1 MTFWRRRSTDSKPK
15 ETPDDAVARAAR
27 ALMEL
32 AANPP
37 PSALEEQALTLSNL
51 ANYQSQAGNNE
62 KALSIQQEAVS
73 TWRTLSEDGSD
84 GHKHRLAGSL
94 HNLGVFLY
102 RQGRSAESLAFAE
115 EAAEI
120 ERALYQSN
128 YDEYASDFAMALSN
142 LSIHRSLL
150 SRPQKDVL
158 EPQEE
163 SVEIRRKLAKS
174 NPAAHGLDLANSLAV
189 ISASY
194 VKFGKVAEAVPVA
207 KEAVALSRKVAKADA
222 ASQAILALSL
232 WSLAQAQLVTAATP
246 STLREAL
253 RHAVEAAK
261 IYQRLSNGKDPFAD
275 HLTNILTTTA
285 NSGLTKLQRTD
296 EARQLQDL
304 ARSGQTT
311 KAIAILERL
320 ASTEG

>member
-1 MTFWRRRSTDSKPK
+1 MPFWRRRSTDSKPK
-15 ETPDDAVARAAR
+15 ETPELDAVVRAAR
-27 ALMEL
+27 ALIMEL
-32 AANPP
+32 AANHP
-37 PSALEEQALTLSNL
+37 PSALEEHAQTLSNL

-62 KALSIQQEAVS
+62 KALSIQQEVVS

-84 GHKHRLAGSL
+84 GHKHRLAASL

-102 RQGRSAESLAFAE
+102 RQGRSAESLAFVE

-128 YDEYASDFAMALSN
+128 YNAYASDFAMALSN

-174 NPAAHGLDLANSLAV
+174 NPAAHGLDLANSLVV

-194 VKFGKVAEAVPVA
+194 VKSGKGA
-207 KEAVALSRKVAKADA
+207 AL
-222 ASQAILALSL
+222 
-232 WSLAQAQLVTAATP
+232 
-246 STLREAL
+246 LR
-253 RHAVEAAK
+253 
-261 IYQRLSNGKDPFAD
+261 
-275 HLTNILTTTA
+275 
-285 NSGLTKLQRTD
+285 
-296 EARQLQDL
+296 
-304 ARSGQTT
+304 
-311 KAIAILERL
+311 
-320 ASTEG
+320 

>member
-1 MTFWRRRSTDSKPK
+1 
-15 ETPDDAVARAAR
+15 
-27 ALMEL
+27 
-32 AANPP
+32 
-37 PSALEEQALTLSNL
+37 
-51 ANYQSQAGNNE
+51 
-62 KALSIQQEAVS
+62 
-73 TWRTLSEDGSD
+73 
-84 GHKHRLAGSL
+84 
-94 HNLGVFLY
+94 
-102 RQGRSAESLAFAE
+102 
-115 EAAEI
+115 
-120 ERALYQSN
+120 
-128 YDEYASDFAMALSN
+128 MALSN

-194 VKFGKVAEAVPVA
+194 GKLGKVTEAVLAA
-207 KEAVALSRKVAKADA
+207 KEAVALSRKVARTDT

-232 WSLAQAQLVTAATP
+232 WALAQAQLVTAATP
-246 STLREAL
+246 TTVREAL
-253 RHAVEAAK
+253 RCALEAAK
-261 IYQRLSNGKDPFAD
+261 IYRRLSNGKDPFAD
-275 HLTNILTTTA
+275 NFAKILTTTA
-285 NSGLTKLQRTD
+285 SSGLTKLQLPN

-304 ARSGQTT
+304 VRSGATT